1 MDRDTR
7 SLVLELE
14 KRLANAERRFACKNQ
29 LAKRNNAKNT
39 SLRRAGRRKKPS
51 ARLM

>member
-14 KRLANAERRFACKNQ
+14 KRLANAERRTG
-29 LAKRNNAKNT
+29 KRREVRST
-39 SLRRAGRRKKPS
+39 
-51 ARLM
+51 